1 MLKHCVL
8 LMSGLFKLFLLY
20 ILRIISFL
28 PLRMRY
34 CVIDQISLIV
44 FHTCRKKRNAVV
56 RNLQLILERPPG
68 SNEVRRVFI
77 EYGRYWAEFFDVKR
91 FWTDSKR
98 IFDNP
103 EFPPKDSSFLG
114 LTFHLGNFEVFGP
127 ALIQSIGG
135 NFHVVAERLKPD
147 FLSGFFKKYR
157 LRHNITTILHDEKR
171 EILNVLNQ
179 GRALGVVCDRIV
191 GGRGVEVRLFG
202 KKVRLPLNIVSL
214 ALQKKIP
221 IVVSYCVKDENALKM
236 YYQKLP
242 ADLKYDDA
250 IEQIVNLLENA
261 IRRYPFQ
268 WHVLSSL

>member
-1 MLKHCVL
+1 M
-8 LMSGLFKLFLLY
+8 
-20 ILRIISFL
+20 
-28 PLRMRY
+28 
-34 CVIDQISLIV
+34 
-44 FHTCRKKRNAVV
+44 A
-56 RNLQLILERPPG
+56 RNLKLILEKPPE
-68 SNEVRRVFI
+68 SNDVRTVFT

-98 IFDNP
+98 IIDNP
-103 EFPPKDSSFLG
+103 EFPPKDSNFLG

-127 ALIQSIGG
+127 ALFQSIGG
-135 NFHVVAERLKPD
+135 NFHVIAERLKPD
-147 FLSGFFKKYR
+147 FLSDFFKKYR
-157 LRHNITTILHDEKR
+157 LRHHITTILHDEKR
-171 EILNVLNQ
+171 EILNALNQ

-221 IVVSYCVKDENALKM
+221 IVVSYCVKEENALKM
-236 YYQKLP
+236 YYYKLP

-261 IRRYPFQ
+261 IRKYPFQ
-268 WHVLSSL
+268 WHVLSAL

>member
-1 MLKHCVL
+1 MIKKIILLITGLLKL
-8 LMSGLFKLFLLY
+8 NLLY

-28 PLRMRY
+28 PLNIRY
-34 CVIDQISLIV
+34 FIIDRISLIV
-44 FHTCRKKRNAVV
+44 FCICRKKRNAVA
-56 RNLQLILERPPG
+56 RNLTLILEKTPEL
-68 SNEVRRVFI
+68 NDVRTVFI

-91 FWTDSKR
+91 FWADSRR
-98 IFDNP
+98 IIDNP
-103 EFPPKDSSFLG
+103 EFPPKDSNFVG

-127 ALIQSIGG
+127 ALFPFIKD
-135 NFHVVAERLKPD
+135 NFHVIAERLKPD
-147 FLSGFFKKYR
+147 FLSDFFKKYR

-179 GRALGVVCDRIV
+179 GKALGVVCDRIV

-221 IVVSYCVKDENALKM
+221 IVVSYCVKEENALKM
-236 YYQKLP
+236 YYHKLP
-242 ADLKYDDA
+242 LDLKYDDA
-250 IEQIVNLLENA
+250 IEKIVNLLENA
-261 IRRYPFQ
+261 IRKYPFQ